1 MNQLLNA
8 RLGKKYLFS
17 CSVLLLSWQLTGC
30 SDDTTPDTT
39 ADTTGPVITLNGNA
53 NIEVVFNAF
62 FDDIGALAV
71 DDIVEGTVDTSI
83 PGTYELTYMAADSS
97 GNTSELVRTVEVL
110 SDPLLE
116 ASVSMPAPPIAFFF
130 DGTLIGADYWSQ
142 EPQILSGGVGFSD
155 ILGVEAD
162 EVTEGLARE
171 VGGTWSSDISCGTGT
186 GNYTTVATQD
196 QISRGYIQQAPYG
209 ELKDGALTSTLW
221 RAKRW
226 CPRH

>member
-1 MNQLLNA
+1 VDQSTLAPFQITNGTKAMNQLLNA

-30 SDDTTPDTT
+30 SDDTT

-62 FDDIGALAV
+62 FDDIGAQAV
-71 DDIVEGTVDTSI
+71 DDIDGEVPVTIEGTVDTSI

-162 EVTEGLARE
+162 EELHNRCYPRSGFEG
-171 VGGTWSSDISCGTGT
+171 I
-186 GNYTTVATQD
+186 Y
-196 QISRGYIQQAPYG
+196 P
-209 ELKDGALTSTLW
+209 TSTLW